1 MHDVAA
7 AASVSAKTVSRVF
20 NDDPHV
26 APATR
31 ERILRAMKELNYV
44 PNTLAQ
50 TFRSGRAPV
59 VGVAVP
65 DIADPFFSAIA
76 RGVEEV
82 AVENNI
88 AVSVTSLGDE
98 PSREQPVIESLLR
111 FQLTGLI
118 VAPTSNDQSY
128 LERWSGSTPMVFVD
142 RAPTRFAGDCFVE
155 DDRGGAHTA
164 TTHLIRH
171 GHTRIGFIG
180 DTLSI
185 PTTHNRLEGYKAA
198 LDDAGIPY
206 RPELVTFGARSA
218 AGAIASLEFLLA
230 AGPTALFSSDARCS
244 MNVIPGMQ
252 EVHSADLALVGF
264 GDFPMANALRP
275 ATTVI
280 DQNPSNLGRLAMNR
294 ILDRIASPAKKF
306 RRRTVLPVNL
316 VERASCLVSWEA
328 GTAGAA
334 GVAATVGVAGTAGT
348 AGNLPSELRPA
359 V

>member
-1 MHDVAA
+1 MYDVAR

-20 NDDPHV
+20 NNDPHV

-31 ERILRAMKELNYV
+31 ERILQAMKALNYV
-44 PNTLAQ
+44 PNTIAQ

-88 AVSVTSLGDE
+88 AVSVTSLGDD
-98 PSREQPVIESLLR
+98 PSREQNVIESLLR

-118 VAPTSNDQSY
+118 VAPTSGDQSY
-128 LERWSGSTPMVFVD
+128 LQRWSDSTPMVFVD
-142 RAPTRFAGDCFVE
+142 RAPTKLAADCFVE

-180 DTLSI
+180 DTLAI
-185 PTTHNRLEGYKAA
+185 PTTHNRLEGYRAA
-198 LDDAGIPY
+198 LDDANIPY
-206 RPELVTFGARSA
+206 RPELVSFGARTA
-218 AGAIASLEFLLA
+218 AGATAAVSRLIAAE
-230 AGPTALFSSDARCS
+230 PTALFSSDARCS
-244 MNVIPGMQ
+244 MTVIPALQ
-252 EVHSADLALVGF
+252 EAHRAGLALVGF
-264 GDFPMANALRP
+264 GDFPMAAALRP

-280 DQNPSNLGRLAMNR
+280 DQDPSNLGRLAMNR
-294 ILDRIASPAKKF
+294 ILDRIANPGRKY

-316 VERASCLVSWEA
+316 VERASCLVPWQDSEREA
-328 GTAGAA
+328 GQRLDR
-334 GVAATVGVAGTAGT
+334 
-348 AGNLPSELRPA
+348 LPELRTA